1 RNVTGVQTCALP
13 ISLPL
18 RSSLSDSKF
27 ITALY
32 FPSSYTMYI
41 IHSSYELNQSV
52 KSSTGSSTCLDSSN
66 LSLAL
71 AIKCPLYL
79 AVNPKLVD
87 GNLSLGMLDYMN
99 TSTKYGN
106 SSLTTNSTLLSL
118 PYILIDIHR
127 CKVLIPYN

>member
-87 GNLSLGMLDYMN
+87 GNLSFGTYDSMN
-99 TSTKYGN
+99 TSTKCGN
-106 SSLTTNSTLLSL
+106 SRSEEHTSELQSRFDLVCSLLLEKTK
-118 PYILIDIHR
+118 I
-127 CKVLIPYN
+127 